1 MSMVMV
7 THDVDEA
14 VYLSDYIIVMT
25 PRPAKVEKIIKIE
38 MSHPRARGQDVFLQY
53 RSISY
58 PKVIIADEPSS
69 NLDSEQ
75 AEKIMDIFKS
85 LAEKGKT
92 VLIVTH
98 DEKSASVC
106 DEKFVL
112 EEGMFKKSLILS
124 GGVD

>member
-1 MSMVMV
+1 MQS
-7 THDVDEA
+7 
-14 VYLSDYIIVMT
+14 
-25 PRPAKVEKIIKIE
+25 
-38 MSHPRARGQDVFLQY
+38 

-58 PKVIIADEPSS
+58 PKVIIADELSS
-69 NLDSEQ
+69 KLDSEQ
-75 AEKIMDIFKS
+75 AKKIMDIFKS
-85 LAEKGKT
+85 LAEKGKI

-112 EEGMFKKSLILS
+112 EEGMLKKSLILS

>member
-1 MSMVMV
+1 MQS
-7 THDVDEA
+7 
-14 VYLSDYIIVMT
+14 
-25 PRPAKVEKIIKIE
+25 
-38 MSHPRARGQDVFLQY
+38 

-58 PKVIIADEPSS
+58 PNVIIADEPSS
-69 NLDSEQ
+69 NLDSEK

>member
-1 MSMVMV
+1 ME
-7 THDVDEA
+7 HLPNA
-14 VYLSDYIIVMT
+14 VPKHKLPKGNNCRRT
-25 PRPAKVEKIIKIE
+25 IIK
-38 MSHPRARGQDVFLQY
+38 
-53 RSISY
+53 
-58 PKVIIADEPSS
+58 PSS
-69 NLDSEQ
+69 NLDSEK

-98 DEKSASVC
+98 DEKADSVC

-112 EEGMFKKSLILS
+112 EEGMLKKSLILS

>member
-1 MSMVMV
+1 MQS
-7 THDVDEA
+7 
-14 VYLSDYIIVMT
+14 
-25 PRPAKVEKIIKIE
+25 
-38 MSHPRARGQDVFLQY
+38 

-58 PKVIIADEPSS
+58 PNVIIADEPSS

-75 AEKIMDIFKS
+75 VKKIMDIFKS

>member
-1 MSMVMV
+1 M
-7 THDVDEA
+7 
-14 VYLSDYIIVMT
+14 
-25 PRPAKVEKIIKIE
+25 
-38 MSHPRARGQDVFLQY
+38 QY

>member
-1 MSMVMV
+1 MIGLFKPCKGLE
-7 THDVDEA
+7 HLPNA
-14 VYLSDYIIVMT
+14 VPKHKLPKRNNCRRT
-25 PRPAKVEKIIKIE
+25 IIK
-38 MSHPRARGQDVFLQY
+38 
-53 RSISY
+53 
-58 PKVIIADEPSS
+58 PSS

-106 DEKFVL
+106 NEKFVL
-112 EEGMFKKSLILS
+112 EEGMLKKSLILS

>member
-1 MSMVMV
+1 MQS
-7 THDVDEA
+7 
-14 VYLSDYIIVMT
+14 
-25 PRPAKVEKIIKIE
+25 
-38 MSHPRARGQDVFLQY
+38 

-75 AEKIMDIFKS
+75 AKKIMDIFKS

-98 DEKSASVC
+98 DEKAASVC
-106 DEKFVL
+106 NEKFVL

>member
-1 MSMVMV
+1 M
-7 THDVDEA
+7 
-14 VYLSDYIIVMT
+14 
-25 PRPAKVEKIIKIE
+25 
-38 MSHPRARGQDVFLQY
+38 QY

-75 AEKIMDIFKS
+75 AKKIMDIFKS
-85 LAEKGKT
+85 LSEKGKT

-98 DEKSASVC
+98 DEKAASVC

-112 EEGMFKKSLILS
+112 ED
-124 GGVD
+124 GVFIKT

>member
-1 MSMVMV
+1 MQS
-7 THDVDEA
+7 
-14 VYLSDYIIVMT
+14 
-25 PRPAKVEKIIKIE
+25 
-38 MSHPRARGQDVFLQY
+38 

-58 PKVIIADEPSS
+58 PNVIIADEPSS

-85 LAEKGKT
+85 LAEKGKN

-98 DEKSASVC
+98 DEKSAYVC
-106 DEKFVL
+106 DENFVL
-112 EEGMFKKSLILS
+112 EEGMLKKSLILS

>member
-1 MSMVMV
+1 MQS
-7 THDVDEA
+7 
-14 VYLSDYIIVMT
+14 
-25 PRPAKVEKIIKIE
+25 
-38 MSHPRARGQDVFLQY
+38 

-75 AEKIMDIFKS
+75 AEKIMHIFKS

-98 DEKSASVC
+98 DEKAASVC
-106 DEKFVL
+106 DKKFVL
-112 EEGMFKKSLILS
+112 EEGMLKKSLILS